1 MLVRLGVVACLF
13 WLHFAYATTLKI
25 INIVPFGSSSVKILF
40 NQEVKKFKEVSLKNF
55 KSYLELEAILTIPKK
70 HYQFSKQ
77 SSITIAQFSPKLA
90 RVVISHA
97 PKMTYEVKIL
107 KDKLYVSI
115 VEKKPLVRHQMAP
128 KPPKHHALKHPT
140 PKPAPKSIK
149 KEAKEKTPIKHAHS
163 KHAHSPLNERSA
175 KKEIPKKEIPKKE
188 ILKKEILKKEIL
200 KKEIPKKE
208 ILKKEIPKKE
218 ILKKEI
224 PKKEIPKKEILKKEI
239 LKKEIL
245 KKEILKKEI
254 PKKEILK
261 KEIPKKEILKKEIPK
276 KEIPKKEILKKEIPK
291 KEILK
296 KEILKKEILKKE
308 IPKKEILK
316 KEIPKKEAENESK
329 NQVFIAEKND
339 TFIKTKRKK
348 HKKIVLDAGHGG
360 KDCGAMSANL
370 VCEKDIVLEVVK
382 FLHKE
387 LKKRGYSVLLTRD
400 KDIYIDLVGRTE
412 LANRKSAD
420 LFISVHANSIPKHS
434 TSNAHGIETY
444 FLSTARSERARKVA
458 EQENKDD
465 VNLMD
470 YFSKSLLL
478 NSLNT
483 QRLIVS
489 NKLAIDVQYGM
500 LQSIRKNYPDVVDGG
515 VREGPFWVLAGA
527 LMPSILIEIG
537 YNSHAIESKRIQS
550 KPYQKILAKGIAD
563 GIDSFFSKND

>member
-1 MLVRLGVVACLF
+1 MLVRLGVVACLL

-25 INIVPFGSSSVKILF
+25 TNIVPFGSSSVKILF
-40 NQEVKKFKEVSLKNF
+40 NQEVKKFKEVPLKNF
-55 KSYLELEAILTIPKK
+55 KSYLELEAVLTIPKK

-90 RVVISHA
+90 RVVIGYA

-115 VEKKPLVRHQMAP
+115 VEKKPLAKHLAKHQMAP
-128 KPPKHHALKHPT
+128 KPPKHHVLKHPT
-140 PKPAPKSIK
+140 PKPTPKPIK
-149 KEAKEKTPIKHAHS
+149 KEAKKSKETKEKTPTKHARS
-163 KHAHSPLNERSA
+163 KHAHSPLNERSS
-175 KKEIPKKEIPKKE
+175 
-188 ILKKEILKKEIL
+188 
-200 KKEIPKKE
+200 
-208 ILKKEIPKKE
+208 
-218 ILKKEI
+218 
-224 PKKEIPKKEILKKEI
+224 
-239 LKKEIL
+239 
-245 KKEILKKEI
+245 
-254 PKKEILK
+254 
-261 KEIPKKEILKKEIPK
+261 
-276 KEIPKKEILKKEIPK
+276 
-291 KEILK
+291 
-296 KEILKKEILKKE
+296 
-308 IPKKEILK
+308 K

-339 TFIKTKRKK
+339 TLIKTKRKK

-400 KDIYIDLVGRTE
+400 KDIYIDLVARTE

-500 LQSIRKNYPDVVDGG
+500 LQSVRKNYPDVVDGG

>member
-25 INIVPFGSSSVKILF
+25 TNIVPFGSSSVKILF
-40 NQEVKKFKEVSLKNF
+40 NREVKKFKEVSLKNF
-55 KSYLELEAILTIPKK
+55 KSYLELEAVLTIPKK

-77 SSITIAQFSPKLA
+77 SFITIAQFSPKLA
-90 RVVISHA
+90 RVVIGYA
-97 PKMTYEVKIL
+97 PKMTYEIKIL
-107 KDKLYVSI
+107 KDKLYISI
-115 VEKKPLVRHQMAP
+115 VEKKPLIRHQIAP
-128 KPPKHHALKHPT
+128 KPPKHHALKHTTPKPT
-140 PKPAPKSIK
+140 PKPIK
-149 KEAKEKTPIKHAHS
+149 KEAKKSKETKEKTPIKHAHS
-163 KHAHSPLNERSA
+163 KHVHSPLNERSA
-175 KKEIPKKEIPKKE
+175 KKEIP
-188 ILKKEILKKEIL
+188 
-200 KKEIPKKE
+200 
-208 ILKKEIPKKE
+208 
-218 ILKKEI
+218 
-224 PKKEIPKKEILKKEI
+224 
-239 LKKEIL
+239 
-245 KKEILKKEI
+245 
-254 PKKEILK
+254 
-261 KEIPKKEILKKEIPK
+261 
-276 KEIPKKEILKKEIPK
+276 
-291 KEILK
+291 
-296 KEILKKEILKKE
+296 
-308 IPKKEILK
+308 K

-339 TFIKTKRKK
+339 AFIKTKRKK

-400 KDIYIDLVGRTE
+400 KDIYIDLVARTE
-412 LANRKSAD
+412 LANKKSAD

>member
-1 MLVRLGVVACLF
+1 M
-13 WLHFAYATTLKI
+13 HFAYATTLKI
-25 INIVPFGSSSVKILF
+25 INIVPFGSSSVKISF
-40 NQEVKKFKEVSLKNF
+40 NQEIKKFKEVSLKNF

-97 PKMTYEVKIL
+97 HKMTYEVKIL

-115 VEKKPLVRHQMAP
+115 VEKKPLTRHQMAP
-128 KPPKHHALKHPT
+128 KPPKHRTLKHPT

-149 KEAKEKTPIKHAHS
+149 KEVKEVKEKMPTKHARS
-163 KHAHSPLNERSA
+163 KHAHSQWNERSA
-175 KKEIPKKEIPKKE
+175 KKEIP
-188 ILKKEILKKEIL
+188 
-200 KKEIPKKE
+200 
-208 ILKKEIPKKE
+208 
-218 ILKKEI
+218 
-224 PKKEIPKKEILKKEI
+224 
-239 LKKEIL
+239 
-245 KKEILKKEI
+245 
-254 PKKEILK
+254 
-261 KEIPKKEILKKEIPK
+261 
-276 KEIPKKEILKKEIPK
+276 
-291 KEILK
+291 
-296 KEILKKEILKKE
+296 
-308 IPKKEILK
+308 K

-339 TFIKTKRKK
+339 AFIKTKRKK

-400 KDIYIDLVGRTE
+400 KDIYIDLVARTE
-412 LANRKSAD
+412 LANKKSAD
-420 LFISVHANSIPKHS
+420 LFISVHANSIPKRS

-458 EQENKDD
+458 EQENKDN

>member
-1 MLVRLGVVACLF
+1 M

-25 INIVPFGSSSVKILF
+25 TNIVPFGSSSVKMVF
-40 NQEVKKFKEVSLKNF
+40 NQEIKKFKEVPLKNF
-55 KSYLELEAILTIPKK
+55 KSYLELEAVLTIPKK

-77 SSITIAQFSPKLA
+77 SFITIAQFSPKLA
-90 RVVISHA
+90 RVVIGYA
-97 PKMTYEVKIL
+97 PKMTYEIKIL
-107 KDKLYVSI
+107 KDKLYISI
-115 VEKKPLVRHQMAP
+115 VEKKPLIRHQMVL

-140 PKPAPKSIK
+140 PKPTPKSTK
-149 KEAKEKTPIKHAHS
+149 KEAKEAKEKTPIKHAHS

-188 ILKKEILKKEIL
+188 I
-200 KKEIPKKE
+200 P
-208 ILKKEIPKKE
+208 
-218 ILKKEI
+218 KKEI
-224 PKKEIPKKEILKKEI
+224 PKKEIP
-239 LKKEIL
+239 
-245 KKEILKKEI
+245 
-254 PKKEILK
+254 
-261 KEIPKKEILKKEIPK
+261 
-276 KEIPKKEILKKEIPK
+276 
-291 KEILK
+291 
-296 KEILKKEILKKE
+296 
-308 IPKKEILK
+308 K

-339 TFIKTKRKK
+339 TLIKTKRKK

-400 KDIYIDLVGRTE
+400 KDIYIDLVARTE
-412 LANRKSAD
+412 LANKKGAD

-500 LQSIRKNYPDVVDGG
+500 LQSVRKNYPDVVDGG

>member
-13 WLHFAYATTLKI
+13 WLHYAYATTLKI
-25 INIVPFGSSSVKILF
+25 TNIVPFGSSSVKMVF
-40 NQEVKKFKEVSLKNF
+40 NQEIKKFKEVPLKNF
-55 KSYLELEAILTIPKK
+55 KSYLELEAVLTIPKK

-77 SSITIAQFSPKLA
+77 SFITIAQFSPKLA
-90 RVVISHA
+90 RVVIGYA

-107 KDKLYVSI
+107 KDKLYISI
-115 VEKKPLVRHQMAP
+115 VEKKPLARHQITP
-128 KPPKHHALKHPT
+128 KPPKHHAPKHQT
-140 PKPAPKSIK
+140 PKPAPKPIK
-149 KEAKEKTPIKHAHS
+149 KEAKEVKEKTPTKHAHS

-188 ILKKEILKKEIL
+188 
-200 KKEIPKKE
+200 
-208 ILKKEIPKKE
+208 
-218 ILKKEI
+218 
-224 PKKEIPKKEILKKEI
+224 
-239 LKKEIL
+239 
-245 KKEILKKEI
+245 
-254 PKKEILK
+254 
-261 KEIPKKEILKKEIPK
+261 
-276 KEIPKKEILKKEIPK
+276 
-291 KEILK
+291 
-296 KEILKKEILKKE
+296 
-308 IPKKEILK
+308 
-316 KEIPKKEAENESK
+316 AENESK
-329 NQVFIAEKND
+329 NQIFIAEKND

-400 KDIYIDLVGRTE
+400 KDIYIDLVARTE
-412 LANRKSAD
+412 LANKKSAD
-420 LFISVHANSIPKHS
+420 LFISVHANSIPKRS

-470 YFSKSLLL
+470 YFSKSLFL

>member
-25 INIVPFGSSSVKILF
+25 INIVPFGSSSVKISF
-40 NQEVKKFKEVSLKNF
+40 NQEIKKFKEVSLKNF

-97 PKMTYEVKIL
+97 PKMTYEVKIF

-115 VEKKPLVRHQMAP
+115 VEKKPLTKHQMAP
-128 KPPKHHALKHPT
+128 KPPKHHVLKHPT

-149 KEAKEKTPIKHAHS
+149 KEAKEVKEKTPTKHAHS
-163 KHAHSPLNERSA
+163 KHTHSQWNERSA
-175 KKEIPKKEIPKKE
+175 
-188 ILKKEILKKEIL
+188 
-200 KKEIPKKE
+200 
-208 ILKKEIPKKE
+208 
-218 ILKKEI
+218 
-224 PKKEIPKKEILKKEI
+224 
-239 LKKEIL
+239 
-245 KKEILKKEI
+245 
-254 PKKEILK
+254 
-261 KEIPKKEILKKEIPK
+261 
-276 KEIPKKEILKKEIPK
+276 
-291 KEILK
+291 
-296 KEILKKEILKKE
+296 
-308 IPKKEILK
+308 K

-339 TFIKTKRKK
+339 ASIKTKRKK

-412 LANRKSAD
+412 LANKKSAD
-420 LFISVHANSIPKHS
+420 LFISVHANSIPKRS

-500 LQSIRKNYPDVVDGG
+500 LQSVRKNYPDVVDGG

>member
-1 MLVRLGVVACLF
+1 MLVRLGVVACLL

-25 INIVPFGSSSVKILF
+25 INIVPFGSSSVKMVF
-40 NQEVKKFKEVSLKNF
+40 NQEIKKFKEVSLKNF
-55 KSYLELEAILTIPKK
+55 KSYLELEAVLTIPKK

-77 SSITIAQFSPKLA
+77 SFITIAQFSPKLV
-90 RVVISHA
+90 RVVIGYA
-97 PKMTYEVKIL
+97 PKMTYEIKIL
-107 KDKLYVSI
+107 KDKFYVSI
-115 VEKKPLVRHQMAP
+115 VEKKPLIRHQMAL

-140 PKPAPKSIK
+140 PKPVPKSTK
-149 KEAKEKTPIKHAHS
+149 KEAKEKTTKHARS

-175 KKEIPKKEIPKKE
+175 
-188 ILKKEILKKEIL
+188 
-200 KKEIPKKE
+200 
-208 ILKKEIPKKE
+208 
-218 ILKKEI
+218 
-224 PKKEIPKKEILKKEI
+224 
-239 LKKEIL
+239 
-245 KKEILKKEI
+245 
-254 PKKEILK
+254 
-261 KEIPKKEILKKEIPK
+261 
-276 KEIPKKEILKKEIPK
+276 
-291 KEILK
+291 
-296 KEILKKEILKKE
+296 
-308 IPKKEILK
+308 K

-400 KDIYIDLVGRTE
+400 KDIYIDLVARTE
-412 LANRKSAD
+412 LANKKGAD
-420 LFISVHANSIPKHS
+420 LFISVHANSIPKRS

-470 YFSKSLLL
+470 YFSKSLFL

-500 LQSIRKNYPDVVDGG
+500 LQSVRKNYPDVVDGG

>member
-25 INIVPFGSSSVKILF
+25 TNIVPFGSSSVKISF

-115 VEKKPLVRHQMAP
+115 VEKKPLTKHKIVP
-128 KPPKHHALKHPT
+128 KPPKHRTLKHQVL
-140 PKPAPKSIK
+140 KPAPKSIK
-149 KEAKEKTPIKHAHS
+149 KETKEAKEKTPTKHVRS
-163 KHAHSPLNERSA
+163 KHTHSQLNDRSA

-188 ILKKEILKKEIL
+188 I
-200 KKEIPKKE
+200 P
-208 ILKKEIPKKE
+208 
-218 ILKKEI
+218 KKEI
-224 PKKEIPKKEILKKEI
+224 PKKEIPKKEI
-239 LKKEIL
+239 
-245 KKEILKKEI
+245 
-254 PKKEILK
+254 P
-261 KEIPKKEILKKEIPK
+261 KKEIPK
-276 KEIPKKEILKKEIPK
+276 KEIPKKEIPKKEIPK
-291 KEILK
+291 KEIP
-296 KEILKKEILKKE
+296 KKE
-308 IPKKEILK
+308 IPKKEIPKKEIPK

-339 TFIKTKRKK
+339 TSIKPQRKK

-400 KDIYIDLVGRTE
+400 KDIYIDLVARTE
-412 LANRKSAD
+412 LANKKSAD
-420 LFISVHANSIPKHS
+420 LFISVHANSIPKRS

>member
-25 INIVPFGSSSVKILF
+25 INIVPFGSSSVKISF
-40 NQEVKKFKEVSLKNF
+40 NQEIKKFKEVSLKNF

-107 KDKLYVSI
+107 KDKLYVSV
-115 VEKKPLVRHQMAP
+115 VEKKPLTRHQMVP

-149 KEAKEKTPIKHAHS
+149 KEIKEVKEKTPTKHARS
-163 KHAHSPLNERSA
+163 KHAHSQLNERSV

-188 ILKKEILKKEIL
+188 I
-200 KKEIPKKE
+200 
-208 ILKKEIPKKE
+208 
-218 ILKKEI
+218 
-224 PKKEIPKKEILKKEI
+224 PKKEIP
-239 LKKEIL
+239 
-245 KKEILKKEI
+245 
-254 PKKEILK
+254 
-261 KEIPKKEILKKEIPK
+261 
-276 KEIPKKEILKKEIPK
+276 
-291 KEILK
+291 
-296 KEILKKEILKKE
+296 
-308 IPKKEILK
+308 K

-339 TFIKTKRKK
+339 ASIKTKRKK

-400 KDIYIDLVGRTE
+400 KDIYIDLVARTE
-412 LANRKSAD
+412 LANKKSAD
-420 LFISVHANSIPKHS
+420 LFISVHANSIPKRS

-458 EQENKDD
+458 EQENKDN

>member
-25 INIVPFGSSSVKILF
+25 INIVPFGSSSVKISF
-40 NQEVKKFKEVSLKNF
+40 NQEIKKFKEVSLKNF

-77 SSITIAQFSPKLA
+77 SFITIAQFSPKLA

-115 VEKKPLVRHQMAP
+115 VEKKPLIRHQMAL
-128 KPPKHHALKHPT
+128 KPPKHHALKHQT
-140 PKPAPKSIK
+140 PKPTPKSIK
-149 KEAKEKTPIKHAHS
+149 KEAKEKTPIKHVHS
-163 KHAHSPLNERSA
+163 KHVHSPLNERSA

-188 ILKKEILKKEIL
+188 I
-200 KKEIPKKE
+200 P
-208 ILKKEIPKKE
+208 
-218 ILKKEI
+218 
-224 PKKEIPKKEILKKEI
+224 
-239 LKKEIL
+239 
-245 KKEILKKEI
+245 
-254 PKKEILK
+254 
-261 KEIPKKEILKKEIPK
+261 
-276 KEIPKKEILKKEIPK
+276 
-291 KEILK
+291 
-296 KEILKKEILKKE
+296 
-308 IPKKEILK
+308 K

-412 LANRKSAD
+412 LANKKSAD

-470 YFSKSLLL
+470 YFSKSLFL

-500 LQSIRKNYPDVVDGG
+500 LQSVRKNYPDVVDGG

>member
-13 WLHFAYATTLKI
+13 WLHYAYATTLKI
-25 INIVPFGSSSVKILF
+25 TNIVPFGSSSVKMVF
-40 NQEVKKFKEVSLKNF
+40 NQEIKKFKEVPLKNF

-77 SSITIAQFSPKLA
+77 SFITIAQFSPKLA
-90 RVVISHA
+90 RVVIGYA

-115 VEKKPLVRHQMAP
+115 MEKKPLIRHQMTP
-128 KPPKHHALKHPT
+128 KPPKHHALKHQVPKPT
-140 PKPAPKSIK
+140 PKPIK
-149 KEAKEKTPIKHAHS
+149 KEAKEKTTKHAHS
-163 KHAHSPLNERSA
+163 KPTYSLLNERSA
-175 KKEIPKKEIPKKE
+175 
-188 ILKKEILKKEIL
+188 
-200 KKEIPKKE
+200 
-208 ILKKEIPKKE
+208 
-218 ILKKEI
+218 
-224 PKKEIPKKEILKKEI
+224 
-239 LKKEIL
+239 
-245 KKEILKKEI
+245 
-254 PKKEILK
+254 
-261 KEIPKKEILKKEIPK
+261 
-276 KEIPKKEILKKEIPK
+276 
-291 KEILK
+291 
-296 KEILKKEILKKE
+296 
-308 IPKKEILK
+308 K

-329 NQVFIAEKND
+329 NQIFIAEKND
-339 TFIKTKRKK
+339 TWIKTKRKK

-400 KDIYIDLVGRTE
+400 KDIYIDLVARTE
-412 LANRKSAD
+412 LANKKGAD
-420 LFISVHANSIPKHS
+420 LFISVHANSIPKRS

-470 YFSKSLLL
+470 YFSKSLFL

-500 LQSIRKNYPDVVDGG
+500 LQSVRKNYPDVVDGG

>member
-1 MLVRLGVVACLF
+1 MLVRLGVVACLL
-13 WLHFAYATTLKI
+13 WLHFACATTLKI

-40 NQEVKKFKEVSLKNF
+40 NQEIKKFKEVPLKNF
-55 KSYLELEAILTIPKK
+55 KSYLELEAVLTIPKK

-77 SSITIAQFSPKLA
+77 SFITIAQFSPKLA
-90 RVVISHA
+90 RVVIGYA
-97 PKMTYEVKIL
+97 PKMTYEIKIL

-115 VEKKPLVRHQMAP
+115 VEKKPLIRHQMAL

-149 KEAKEKTPIKHAHS
+149 KEAKKSKDTKEKTPIKHAHS
-163 KHAHSPLNERSA
+163 KHAHSPLNERSS

-188 ILKKEILKKEIL
+188 V
-200 KKEIPKKE
+200 
-208 ILKKEIPKKE
+208 
-218 ILKKEI
+218 
-224 PKKEIPKKEILKKEI
+224 
-239 LKKEIL
+239 
-245 KKEILKKEI
+245 
-254 PKKEILK
+254 
-261 KEIPKKEILKKEIPK
+261 
-276 KEIPKKEILKKEIPK
+276 
-291 KEILK
+291 
-296 KEILKKEILKKE
+296 
-308 IPKKEILK
+308 
-316 KEIPKKEAENESK
+316 ENESK

-339 TFIKTKRKK
+339 AFIKTKRKK

-370 VCEKDIVLEVVK
+370 MCEKDIVLEVVK

-400 KDIYIDLVGRTE
+400 KDIYIDLVARTE
-412 LANRKSAD
+412 LANKKSAD

>member
-13 WLHFAYATTLKI
+13 WLHYAYATTLKI
-25 INIVPFGSSSVKILF
+25 TNIVPFGSSSVRISF
-40 NQEVKKFKEVSLKNF
+40 NQEIKKFKEVSLKNF

-77 SSITIAQFSPKLA
+77 SFITIAQFSPKLA
-90 RVVISHA
+90 RVVIGYA

-115 VEKKPLVRHQMAP
+115 MEKKPLIRHQMT
-128 KPPKHHALKHPT
+128 PKHHALKHTTPKPT
-140 PKPAPKSIK
+140 PKPIK
-149 KEAKEKTPIKHAHS
+149 KEAKKTKEKTPTKHAHS

-188 ILKKEILKKEIL
+188 I
-200 KKEIPKKE
+200 P
-208 ILKKEIPKKE
+208 
-218 ILKKEI
+218 
-224 PKKEIPKKEILKKEI
+224 
-239 LKKEIL
+239 
-245 KKEILKKEI
+245 
-254 PKKEILK
+254 
-261 KEIPKKEILKKEIPK
+261 
-276 KEIPKKEILKKEIPK
+276 
-291 KEILK
+291 
-296 KEILKKEILKKE
+296 
-308 IPKKEILK
+308 K

-329 NQVFIAEKND
+329 NQIFIAEKND
-339 TFIKTKRKK
+339 TWIKTKRKK

-400 KDIYIDLVGRTE
+400 KDIYIDLVARTE
-412 LANRKSAD
+412 LANKKSAD
-420 LFISVHANSIPKHS
+420 LFISVHANSIPKRS

-470 YFSKSLLL
+470 YFSKSLFL

-500 LQSIRKNYPDVVDGG
+500 LQSVRKNYPDVVDGG

>member
-25 INIVPFGSSSVKILF
+25 TNIVPFGSSSVKIVF
-40 NQEVKKFKEVSLKNF
+40 NQEIKKFKEVPLKNF

-77 SSITIAQFSPKLA
+77 SFITIAQFSPKLA
-90 RVVISHA
+90 RVVIGYA

-115 VEKKPLVRHQMAP
+115 VEKKPLIRHQMAL
-128 KPPKHHALKHPT
+128 KPPKHHALKHTT
-140 PKPAPKSIK
+140 PKPAPKPIK
-149 KEAKEKTPIKHAHS
+149 KEAKKSKETKEKTLIKHAHS

-175 KKEIPKKEIPKKE
+175 KKEIPKKE
-188 ILKKEILKKEIL
+188 
-200 KKEIPKKE
+200 
-208 ILKKEIPKKE
+208 
-218 ILKKEI
+218 
-224 PKKEIPKKEILKKEI
+224 
-239 LKKEIL
+239 
-245 KKEILKKEI
+245 
-254 PKKEILK
+254 
-261 KEIPKKEILKKEIPK
+261 
-276 KEIPKKEILKKEIPK
+276 
-291 KEILK
+291 
-296 KEILKKEILKKE
+296 
-308 IPKKEILK
+308 
-316 KEIPKKEAENESK
+316 AENESK
-329 NQVFIAEKND
+329 NPIFIAEKND

-400 KDIYIDLVGRTE
+400 KDIYIDLVARTE
-412 LANRKSAD
+412 LANKKGAD

>member
-25 INIVPFGSSSVKILF
+25 INIVPFGSSSVKISF
-40 NQEVKKFKEVSLKNF
+40 NQEIKKFKEISLKNF
-55 KSYLELEAILTIPKK
+55 KSYLELKAILTIPKK

-115 VEKKPLVRHQMAP
+115 VEKKPLSRHQMAP
-128 KPPKHHALKHPT
+128 KPPKHRTLKHPT

-149 KEAKEKTPIKHAHS
+149 KEAKEKTPTKHAHS
-163 KHAHSPLNERSA
+163 KHTHSQLNERSA
-175 KKEIPKKEIPKKE
+175 
-188 ILKKEILKKEIL
+188 
-200 KKEIPKKE
+200 
-208 ILKKEIPKKE
+208 
-218 ILKKEI
+218 
-224 PKKEIPKKEILKKEI
+224 
-239 LKKEIL
+239 
-245 KKEILKKEI
+245 
-254 PKKEILK
+254 
-261 KEIPKKEILKKEIPK
+261 
-276 KEIPKKEILKKEIPK
+276 
-291 KEILK
+291 
-296 KEILKKEILKKE
+296 
-308 IPKKEILK
+308 K

-339 TFIKTKRKK
+339 ASIKTKRKK
-348 HKKIVLDAGHGG
+348 YKKIVLDAGHGG

-400 KDIYIDLVGRTE
+400 KDIYIDLVARTE
-412 LANRKSAD
+412 LANKKSAD
-420 LFISVHANSIPKHS
+420 LFISVHANSIPKRS

-458 EQENKDD
+458 EQENKDN

>member
-1 MLVRLGVVACLF
+1 M
-13 WLHFAYATTLKI
+13 HFAYATTLKI
-25 INIVPFGSSSVKILF
+25 INIVPFGSSSVKISF
-40 NQEVKKFKEVSLKNF
+40 NQEIKKFKEVSLKNF

-115 VEKKPLVRHQMAP
+115 VEKKPLTRHQIVP

-140 PKPAPKSIK
+140 PKLAPKPIK
-149 KEAKEKTPIKHAHS
+149 KEAKEIKEAKEKTPTKHARS
-163 KHAHSPLNERSA
+163 KHAHSQLNERSA
-175 KKEIPKKEIPKKE
+175 KKEI
-188 ILKKEILKKEIL
+188 L
-200 KKEIPKKE
+200 
-208 ILKKEIPKKE
+208 
-218 ILKKEI
+218 
-224 PKKEIPKKEILKKEI
+224 
-239 LKKEIL
+239 
-245 KKEILKKEI
+245 
-254 PKKEILK
+254 
-261 KEIPKKEILKKEIPK
+261 
-276 KEIPKKEILKKEIPK
+276 
-291 KEILK
+291 
-296 KEILKKEILKKE
+296 
-308 IPKKEILK
+308 
-316 KEIPKKEAENESK
+316 KKEAENEGK

-339 TFIKTKRKK
+339 ASIKTKRKK

-400 KDIYIDLVGRTE
+400 KDIYIDLVARTE
-412 LANRKSAD
+412 LANKKSAD
-420 LFISVHANSIPKHS
+420 LFISVHANSIPKRS
-434 TSNAHGIETY
+434 ISNAHGIETY

-458 EQENKDD
+458 EQENKDN

-500 LQSIRKNYPDVVDGG
+500 LQSVRKNYPDVVDGG

>member
-1 MLVRLGVVACLF
+1 MVLVRLGVVACLF

-25 INIVPFGSSSVKILF
+25 INIVPFGSSSIKISF
-40 NQEVKKFKEVSLKNF
+40 NQEIKKFKEVSLKNF

-90 RVVISHA
+90 RVVISYA

-115 VEKKPLVRHQMAP
+115 VEKKPLSRHQMAP
-128 KPPKHHALKHPT
+128 KPPKHQTLKHPT

-149 KEAKEKTPIKHAHS
+149 KEAKEVKEKTPTKHARS
-163 KHAHSPLNERSA
+163 KHAHSQLNERST

-188 ILKKEILKKEIL
+188 I
-200 KKEIPKKE
+200 
-208 ILKKEIPKKE
+208 
-218 ILKKEI
+218 
-224 PKKEIPKKEILKKEI
+224 
-239 LKKEIL
+239 
-245 KKEILKKEI
+245 
-254 PKKEILK
+254 
-261 KEIPKKEILKKEIPK
+261 
-276 KEIPKKEILKKEIPK
+276 
-291 KEILK
+291 
-296 KEILKKEILKKE
+296 
-308 IPKKEILK
+308 
-316 KEIPKKEAENESK
+316 PKKEAENEGK

-400 KDIYIDLVGRTE
+400 KDIYIDLVARTE
-412 LANRKSAD
+412 LANKKSAD
-420 LFISVHANSIPKHS
+420 LFISVHANSIPKRS

-458 EQENKDD
+458 EQENKDN

>member
-25 INIVPFGSSSVKILF
+25 TNIVPFGSSSVKVVF
-40 NQEVKKFKEVSLKNF
+40 NQEIKKFKEVPLKNF
-55 KSYLELEAILTIPKK
+55 KSYLELEAVLTIPKK

-77 SSITIAQFSPKLA
+77 SSITIAQFSPKLV
-90 RVVISHA
+90 RVVIGYA
-97 PKMTYEVKIL
+97 PKMTYEIKIL

-115 VEKKPLVRHQMAP
+115 VEKKPLIRHQMVL
-128 KPPKHHALKHPT
+128 KPPKHHALKHTTPKPT
-140 PKPAPKSIK
+140 PKPIK
-149 KEAKEKTPIKHAHS
+149 KEAKKSKETKEKTPIKHAHS

-175 KKEIPKKEIPKKE
+175 KKEIP
-188 ILKKEILKKEIL
+188 
-200 KKEIPKKE
+200 
-208 ILKKEIPKKE
+208 
-218 ILKKEI
+218 
-224 PKKEIPKKEILKKEI
+224 
-239 LKKEIL
+239 
-245 KKEILKKEI
+245 
-254 PKKEILK
+254 
-261 KEIPKKEILKKEIPK
+261 
-276 KEIPKKEILKKEIPK
+276 
-291 KEILK
+291 
-296 KEILKKEILKKE
+296 
-308 IPKKEILK
+308 K

-400 KDIYIDLVGRTE
+400 KDIYIDLVARTE
-412 LANRKSAD
+412 LANKESAD

-500 LQSIRKNYPDVVDGG
+500 LQSVRKNYPDVVDGG

-537 YNSHAIESKRIQS
+537 YNSHAIESRRIQS

>member
-1 MLVRLGVVACLF
+1 M
-13 WLHFAYATTLKI
+13 HFAYATTLKI
-25 INIVPFGSSSVKILF
+25 INIVPFGSSSVKISF
-40 NQEVKKFKEVSLKNF
+40 NQEIKKFKEVSLKNF

-97 PKMTYEVKIL
+97 PKMTYEIKIL

-115 VEKKPLVRHQMAP
+115 VEKKPLTRHQMAP
-128 KPPKHHALKHPT
+128 KPSKHHALKNQT
-140 PKPAPKSIK
+140 PKPATKSIK
-149 KEAKEKTPIKHAHS
+149 KEAKEAKEKTPTKHARS
-163 KHAHSPLNERSA
+163 KHAHSQLNERSA
-175 KKEIPKKEIPKKE
+175 
-188 ILKKEILKKEIL
+188 
-200 KKEIPKKE
+200 
-208 ILKKEIPKKE
+208 
-218 ILKKEI
+218 
-224 PKKEIPKKEILKKEI
+224 
-239 LKKEIL
+239 
-245 KKEILKKEI
+245 
-254 PKKEILK
+254 
-261 KEIPKKEILKKEIPK
+261 
-276 KEIPKKEILKKEIPK
+276 
-291 KEILK
+291 
-296 KEILKKEILKKE
+296 
-308 IPKKEILK
+308 K

-339 TFIKTKRKK
+339 ASIKTKRKK

-400 KDIYIDLVGRTE
+400 KDIYIDLVARTE
-412 LANRKSAD
+412 LANKKSAD
-420 LFISVHANSIPKHS
+420 LFISVHANSIPKRS

-458 EQENKDD
+458 EQENKDN

>member
-25 INIVPFGSSSVKILF
+25 INIVPFGSSSVKISF
-40 NQEVKKFKEVSLKNF
+40 NQEIKKFKEVSLKNF

-77 SSITIAQFSPKLA
+77 SFITIAQFSPKLA

-97 PKMTYEVKIL
+97 PKMTYEIKIL

-115 VEKKPLVRHQMAP
+115 VEKKPLIRHQMVL

-140 PKPAPKSIK
+140 PKPTPKSIK
-149 KEAKEKTPIKHAHS
+149 KEAKEAKEKTPIKHAHS

-175 KKEIPKKEIPKKE
+175 KKEIPKKE
-188 ILKKEILKKEIL
+188 
-200 KKEIPKKE
+200 
-208 ILKKEIPKKE
+208 
-218 ILKKEI
+218 
-224 PKKEIPKKEILKKEI
+224 
-239 LKKEIL
+239 
-245 KKEILKKEI
+245 
-254 PKKEILK
+254 
-261 KEIPKKEILKKEIPK
+261 
-276 KEIPKKEILKKEIPK
+276 
-291 KEILK
+291 
-296 KEILKKEILKKE
+296 
-308 IPKKEILK
+308 
-316 KEIPKKEAENESK
+316 AENESK

-339 TFIKTKRKK
+339 AFIKTKRKK

-400 KDIYIDLVGRTE
+400 KDIYIDLVARTE
-412 LANRKSAD
+412 LANKKSAD

-500 LQSIRKNYPDVVDGG
+500 LQSVRKNYPDVVDGG

>member
-25 INIVPFGSSSVKILF
+25 TNIVPFGSSSVKILF
-40 NQEVKKFKEVSLKNF
+40 NQEVKKFKEVPLKNF
-55 KSYLELEAILTIPKK
+55 KSYLELEAVLIIPKK

-77 SSITIAQFSPKLA
+77 SFITIAQFSPKLA
-90 RVVISHA
+90 RVVIGYA
-97 PKMTYEVKIL
+97 PKMTYEIKIL
-107 KDKLYVSI
+107 KNKLYVSI
-115 VEKKPLVRHQMAP
+115 VEKKPLIRHQMVL
-128 KPPKHHALKHPT
+128 KPPKHHALKHTTPKPT
-140 PKPAPKSIK
+140 PKPIK
-149 KEAKEKTPIKHAHS
+149 KEAKKSKETKEKTPTKHAYSKYTHS
-163 KHAHSPLNERSA
+163 QWNERSA

-188 ILKKEILKKEIL
+188 I
-200 KKEIPKKE
+200 
-208 ILKKEIPKKE
+208 
-218 ILKKEI
+218 
-224 PKKEIPKKEILKKEI
+224 
-239 LKKEIL
+239 
-245 KKEILKKEI
+245 
-254 PKKEILK
+254 
-261 KEIPKKEILKKEIPK
+261 
-276 KEIPKKEILKKEIPK
+276 
-291 KEILK
+291 
-296 KEILKKEILKKE
+296 
-308 IPKKEILK
+308 
-316 KEIPKKEAENESK
+316 PKKEAENESK
-329 NQVFIAEKND
+329 NQIFIAEKND
-339 TFIKTKRKK
+339 TLIKTKRKK

-400 KDIYIDLVGRTE
+400 KDIYIDLVARTE
-412 LANRKSAD
+412 LANKKSAD

-500 LQSIRKNYPDVVDGG
+500 LQSVRKNYPDVVDGG

>member
-1 MLVRLGVVACLF
+1 M
-13 WLHFAYATTLKI
+13 HFAYATTLKI
-25 INIVPFGSSSVKILF
+25 INIVPFGSSSVKISF
-40 NQEVKKFKEVSLKNF
+40 NQEIKKFKEVSLKNF

-77 SSITIAQFSPKLA
+77 SFITIAQFSPKLA

-115 VEKKPLVRHQMAP
+115 VEKKPLSRHQMAP

-149 KEAKEKTPIKHAHS
+149 KEAKEIKEKTPIKHARS
-163 KHAHSPLNERSA
+163 KHAHSQLNERSA
-175 KKEIPKKEIPKKE
+175 
-188 ILKKEILKKEIL
+188 
-200 KKEIPKKE
+200 
-208 ILKKEIPKKE
+208 
-218 ILKKEI
+218 
-224 PKKEIPKKEILKKEI
+224 
-239 LKKEIL
+239 
-245 KKEILKKEI
+245 
-254 PKKEILK
+254 
-261 KEIPKKEILKKEIPK
+261 
-276 KEIPKKEILKKEIPK
+276 
-291 KEILK
+291 
-296 KEILKKEILKKE
+296 
-308 IPKKEILK
+308 K

-339 TFIKTKRKK
+339 AFIKTKRKK

-400 KDIYIDLVGRTE
+400 KDIYIDLVARTE
-412 LANRKSAD
+412 LANKKSAD
-420 LFISVHANSIPKHS
+420 LFISVHANSIPKRS

-458 EQENKDD
+458 EQENKDN

>member
-1 MLVRLGVVACLF
+1 MRLGVVACLF

-25 INIVPFGSSSVKILF
+25 INIVPFGSSSVKISF
-40 NQEVKKFKEVSLKNF
+40 NQEIKKFKEVSLKNF

-115 VEKKPLVRHQMAP
+115 VEKKPLTRHQMAP

-149 KEAKEKTPIKHAHS
+149 KETKEKTPTKHVHS
-163 KHAHSPLNERSA
+163 KHAHSQLNERSA
-175 KKEIPKKEIPKKE
+175 
-188 ILKKEILKKEIL
+188 
-200 KKEIPKKE
+200 
-208 ILKKEIPKKE
+208 
-218 ILKKEI
+218 
-224 PKKEIPKKEILKKEI
+224 
-239 LKKEIL
+239 
-245 KKEILKKEI
+245 
-254 PKKEILK
+254 
-261 KEIPKKEILKKEIPK
+261 
-276 KEIPKKEILKKEIPK
+276 
-291 KEILK
+291 
-296 KEILKKEILKKE
+296 
-308 IPKKEILK
+308 K

-339 TFIKTKRKK
+339 TFIKTKHKK

-400 KDIYIDLVGRTE
+400 KDIYIDLVARTE
-412 LANRKSAD
+412 LANKKSAD
-420 LFISVHANSIPKHS
+420 LFISVHANSIPKRS

>member
-13 WLHFAYATTLKI
+13 WLHYAYATTLKI
-25 INIVPFGSSSVKILF
+25 TNIVPFGSSSVKMVF
-40 NQEVKKFKEVSLKNF
+40 NQEIKKFKEVSLKNF

-77 SSITIAQFSPKLA
+77 SFITIAQFSPKLA
-90 RVVISHA
+90 RVVIGYD
-97 PKMTYEVKIL
+97 PKMTYEIKIL
-107 KDKLYVSI
+107 KNKLYVSI
-115 VEKKPLVRHQMAP
+115 MEKKPLIRHQITP
-128 KPPKHHALKHPT
+128 KPPKHHALKHTT
-140 PKPAPKSIK
+140 PKPAPKPIK
-149 KEAKEKTPIKHAHS
+149 KEAKKSKDTKEKTPTKHARS

-175 KKEIPKKEIPKKE
+175 KKEIPKKE
-188 ILKKEILKKEIL
+188 
-200 KKEIPKKE
+200 
-208 ILKKEIPKKE
+208 
-218 ILKKEI
+218 
-224 PKKEIPKKEILKKEI
+224 
-239 LKKEIL
+239 
-245 KKEILKKEI
+245 
-254 PKKEILK
+254 
-261 KEIPKKEILKKEIPK
+261 
-276 KEIPKKEILKKEIPK
+276 
-291 KEILK
+291 
-296 KEILKKEILKKE
+296 
-308 IPKKEILK
+308 
-316 KEIPKKEAENESK
+316 AENESK
-329 NQVFIAEKND
+329 NQIFIAEKND

-400 KDIYIDLVGRTE
+400 KDIYIDLVARTE
-412 LANRKSAD
+412 LANKKGAD
-420 LFISVHANSIPKHS
+420 LFISVHANSIPKRS

-470 YFSKSLLL
+470 YFSKSLFL

-500 LQSIRKNYPDVVDGG
+500 LQSVRKNYPDVVDGG

>member
-13 WLHFAYATTLKI
+13 WLHYAYATTLKI
-25 INIVPFGSSSVKILF
+25 TNIVPFGSSSVKMVF
-40 NQEVKKFKEVSLKNF
+40 NQEIKKFKEVPLKNF
-55 KSYLELEAILTIPKK
+55 KSYLELEAVLTIPKK

-77 SSITIAQFSPKLA
+77 SFITIAQFSPKLA
-90 RVVISHA
+90 RVVIGYD

-115 VEKKPLVRHQMAP
+115 MEKKPLIKHQMTP
-128 KPPKHHALKHPT
+128 KPPKHHALKHQTLKPT
-140 PKPAPKSIK
+140 PKPIK
-149 KEAKEKTPIKHAHS
+149 KEAKKTKEKTPTKHAHS

-175 KKEIPKKEIPKKE
+175 KKEIPKKE
-188 ILKKEILKKEIL
+188 
-200 KKEIPKKE
+200 
-208 ILKKEIPKKE
+208 
-218 ILKKEI
+218 
-224 PKKEIPKKEILKKEI
+224 
-239 LKKEIL
+239 
-245 KKEILKKEI
+245 
-254 PKKEILK
+254 
-261 KEIPKKEILKKEIPK
+261 
-276 KEIPKKEILKKEIPK
+276 
-291 KEILK
+291 
-296 KEILKKEILKKE
+296 
-308 IPKKEILK
+308 
-316 KEIPKKEAENESK
+316 AENESK
-329 NQVFIAEKND
+329 NQIFIAEKND
-339 TFIKTKRKK
+339 TWIKTKRKK

-400 KDIYIDLVGRTE
+400 KDIYIDLVARTE
-412 LANRKSAD
+412 LANKKSAD
-420 LFISVHANSIPKHS
+420 LFISVHANSIPKRS

-470 YFSKSLLL
+470 YFSKSLFL

-500 LQSIRKNYPDVVDGG
+500 LQSVRKNYPDVVDGG

>member
-1 MLVRLGVVACLF
+1 M
-13 WLHFAYATTLKI
+13 HFAYATTLKI
-25 INIVPFGSSSVKILF
+25 INIVPFGSSSVKISF
-40 NQEVKKFKEVSLKNF
+40 NQEIKKFKEVSLKNF

-115 VEKKPLVRHQMAP
+115 VEKKPLSRHQMAP

-149 KEAKEKTPIKHAHS
+149 KEAKEKTPTKHARS
-163 KHAHSPLNERSA
+163 KHAHSQWNERSA
-175 KKEIPKKEIPKKE
+175 
-188 ILKKEILKKEIL
+188 
-200 KKEIPKKE
+200 
-208 ILKKEIPKKE
+208 
-218 ILKKEI
+218 
-224 PKKEIPKKEILKKEI
+224 
-239 LKKEIL
+239 
-245 KKEILKKEI
+245 
-254 PKKEILK
+254 
-261 KEIPKKEILKKEIPK
+261 
-276 KEIPKKEILKKEIPK
+276 
-291 KEILK
+291 
-296 KEILKKEILKKE
+296 
-308 IPKKEILK
+308 K

-400 KDIYIDLVGRTE
+400 KDIYIDLVARTE
-412 LANRKSAD
+412 LANKKSAD
-420 LFISVHANSIPKHS
+420 LFISVHANSIPKRS

-458 EQENKDD
+458 EQENKDN

-500 LQSIRKNYPDVVDGG
+500 LQSVRKNYPDVVDGG

>member
-1 MLVRLGVVACLF
+1 M
-13 WLHFAYATTLKI
+13 HFACATTLKI
-25 INIVPFGSSSVKILF
+25 INIVPFGSSSVKISF
-40 NQEVKKFKEVSLKNF
+40 NQEIKKFKEVSLKNF

-90 RVVISHA
+90 RVVISYA

-115 VEKKPLVRHQMAP
+115 VEKKPLSRHQMAP

-149 KEAKEKTPIKHAHS
+149 KEAKEVKEKTPTKHARS
-163 KHAHSPLNERSA
+163 KHAHSQLNERSA

-188 ILKKEILKKEIL
+188 
-200 KKEIPKKE
+200 
-208 ILKKEIPKKE
+208 
-218 ILKKEI
+218 
-224 PKKEIPKKEILKKEI
+224 
-239 LKKEIL
+239 
-245 KKEILKKEI
+245 
-254 PKKEILK
+254 
-261 KEIPKKEILKKEIPK
+261 
-276 KEIPKKEILKKEIPK
+276 
-291 KEILK
+291 
-296 KEILKKEILKKE
+296 
-308 IPKKEILK
+308 
-316 KEIPKKEAENESK
+316 AENEGK

-339 TFIKTKRKK
+339 AFIKTKRKK

-400 KDIYIDLVGRTE
+400 KDIYIDLVARTE
-412 LANRKSAD
+412 LANKKSAD
-420 LFISVHANSIPKHS
+420 LFISVHANSIPKRS

-458 EQENKDD
+458 EQENKDN

-500 LQSIRKNYPDVVDGG
+500 LQSVRKNYPDVVDGG

>member
-1 MLVRLGVVACLF
+1 M
-13 WLHFAYATTLKI
+13 HFAYATTLKI
-25 INIVPFGSSSVKILF
+25 INIVPFGSSSVKISF
-40 NQEVKKFKEVSLKNF
+40 NQEIKKFKEVSLKNF

-107 KDKLYVSI
+107 KGKLYVSI
-115 VEKKPLVRHQMAP
+115 VEKKPLSRHQMAP

-149 KEAKEKTPIKHAHS
+149 KEAKEVKEKTPTKHARS
-163 KHAHSPLNERSA
+163 KHTHSQWNERSA
-175 KKEIPKKEIPKKE
+175 
-188 ILKKEILKKEIL
+188 
-200 KKEIPKKE
+200 
-208 ILKKEIPKKE
+208 
-218 ILKKEI
+218 
-224 PKKEIPKKEILKKEI
+224 
-239 LKKEIL
+239 
-245 KKEILKKEI
+245 
-254 PKKEILK
+254 
-261 KEIPKKEILKKEIPK
+261 
-276 KEIPKKEILKKEIPK
+276 
-291 KEILK
+291 
-296 KEILKKEILKKE
+296 
-308 IPKKEILK
+308 K

-387 LKKRGYSVLLTRD
+387 LKARGYSVLLTRD
-400 KDIYIDLVGRTE
+400 KDIYIDLVARTE
-412 LANRKSAD
+412 LANKKSAD
-420 LFISVHANSIPKHS
+420 LFISVHANSIPKRS

-458 EQENKDD
+458 EQENKDN

-500 LQSIRKNYPDVVDGG
+500 LQSVRKNYPDVVDGG

>member
-1 MLVRLGVVACLF
+1 M
-13 WLHFAYATTLKI
+13 HFAYATTLKI
-25 INIVPFGSSSVKILF
+25 INIVPFGSSSVKISF
-40 NQEVKKFKEVSLKNF
+40 NQEIKKFKEVSLKNF

-90 RVVISHA
+90 RVVISYA
-97 PKMTYEVKIL
+97 PKMIYEVKIL

-115 VEKKPLVRHQMAP
+115 VEKKPLTRHQMAP

-140 PKPAPKSIK
+140 PKPTPKSIK
-149 KEAKEKTPIKHAHS
+149 KEAKEVKEKTPTKHVRSKRVHS
-163 KHAHSPLNERSA
+163 QLNERSA
-175 KKEIPKKEIPKKE
+175 
-188 ILKKEILKKEIL
+188 
-200 KKEIPKKE
+200 
-208 ILKKEIPKKE
+208 
-218 ILKKEI
+218 
-224 PKKEIPKKEILKKEI
+224 
-239 LKKEIL
+239 
-245 KKEILKKEI
+245 
-254 PKKEILK
+254 
-261 KEIPKKEILKKEIPK
+261 
-276 KEIPKKEILKKEIPK
+276 
-291 KEILK
+291 
-296 KEILKKEILKKE
+296 
-308 IPKKEILK
+308 K

-420 LFISVHANSIPKHS
+420 LFISVHANSIPKRS

-458 EQENKDD
+458 EQENKDN

-500 LQSIRKNYPDVVDGG
+500 LQSVRRNYPDVVDGG

>member
-1 MLVRLGVVACLF
+1 M
-13 WLHFAYATTLKI
+13 HFACATTLKI
-25 INIVPFGSSSVKILF
+25 TNIVPFGSSSVKISF
-40 NQEVKKFKEVSLKNF
+40 NQEIKKFKEVSLKNF

-115 VEKKPLVRHQMAP
+115 VEKKPLTKHQMAP
-128 KPPKHHALKHPT
+128 KPPKHQT
-140 PKPAPKSIK
+140 PKRQVLKPAPKSIK
-149 KEAKEKTPIKHAHS
+149 KEIKETKEVKEKTPTKHAHS
-163 KHAHSPLNERSA
+163 KHAHSQLNKRSA

-188 ILKKEILKKEIL
+188 I
-200 KKEIPKKE
+200 
-208 ILKKEIPKKE
+208 
-218 ILKKEI
+218 
-224 PKKEIPKKEILKKEI
+224 PKKEIP
-239 LKKEIL
+239 
-245 KKEILKKEI
+245 
-254 PKKEILK
+254 
-261 KEIPKKEILKKEIPK
+261 
-276 KEIPKKEILKKEIPK
+276 
-291 KEILK
+291 
-296 KEILKKEILKKE
+296 
-308 IPKKEILK
+308 K

-339 TFIKTKRKK
+339 AFIKPQRKK

-412 LANRKSAD
+412 LANKKSAD
-420 LFISVHANSIPKHS
+420 LFISVHANSIPKRS

-500 LQSIRKNYPDVVDGG
+500 LQSVRKNYPDVVDGG

>member
-40 NQEVKKFKEVSLKNF
+40 NQEIKKFKEVSLKNF

-77 SSITIAQFSPKLA
+77 SSITIAQFNPKLA
-90 RVVISHA
+90 RVVIGHA

-115 VEKKPLVRHQMAP
+115 VEKKPLTRHQMAP

-140 PKPAPKSIK
+140 PKPTPKSIK
-149 KEAKEKTPIKHAHS
+149 KEAKEIKEKTPTKHVRS
-163 KHAHSPLNERSA
+163 KHAHSQLNERSA
-175 KKEIPKKEIPKKE
+175 
-188 ILKKEILKKEIL
+188 
-200 KKEIPKKE
+200 
-208 ILKKEIPKKE
+208 
-218 ILKKEI
+218 
-224 PKKEIPKKEILKKEI
+224 
-239 LKKEIL
+239 
-245 KKEILKKEI
+245 
-254 PKKEILK
+254 
-261 KEIPKKEILKKEIPK
+261 
-276 KEIPKKEILKKEIPK
+276 
-291 KEILK
+291 
-296 KEILKKEILKKE
+296 
-308 IPKKEILK
+308 K

-339 TFIKTKRKK
+339 ASIKTKRKK

-400 KDIYIDLVGRTE
+400 KDIYIDLVARTE
-412 LANRKSAD
+412 LANKKSAD
-420 LFISVHANSIPKHS
+420 LFISVHANSIPKRS

-470 YFSKSLLL
+470 YFSRSLLL

-483 QRLIVS
+483 QRLIIS

>member
-25 INIVPFGSSSVKILF
+25 INIVPFGSSSVKISF
-40 NQEVKKFKEVSLKNF
+40 NQEIKKFKEVSLKNF

-90 RVVISHA
+90 RVVISYA

-115 VEKKPLVRHQMAP
+115 VEKKPLTRHQMAP

-149 KEAKEKTPIKHAHS
+149 KEAKEVKEKTPIKHARS
-163 KHAHSPLNERSA
+163 KHTHSQLNERSA
-175 KKEIPKKEIPKKE
+175 KKEIPKKEIP
-188 ILKKEILKKEIL
+188 
-200 KKEIPKKE
+200 
-208 ILKKEIPKKE
+208 
-218 ILKKEI
+218 
-224 PKKEIPKKEILKKEI
+224 
-239 LKKEIL
+239 
-245 KKEILKKEI
+245 
-254 PKKEILK
+254 
-261 KEIPKKEILKKEIPK
+261 
-276 KEIPKKEILKKEIPK
+276 
-291 KEILK
+291 
-296 KEILKKEILKKE
+296 
-308 IPKKEILK
+308 K

-339 TFIKTKRKK
+339 AFIKTKRKK

-400 KDIYIDLVGRTE
+400 KDIYIDLVARTE
-412 LANRKSAD
+412 LANKKSAD
-420 LFISVHANSIPKHS
+420 LFISVHANSIPKRS

>member
-55 KSYLELEAILTIPKK
+55 KSYLELEAILTISKK

-97 PKMTYEVKIL
+97 PKMTYEIKIL

-115 VEKKPLVRHQMAP
+115 VEKKPLIRHQMAP

-140 PKPAPKSIK
+140 PKPIK
-149 KEAKEKTPIKHAHS
+149 KETKEAKEKTPIKHARS
-163 KHAHSPLNERSA
+163 KHVHSPLNERSA
-175 KKEIPKKEIPKKE
+175 KKEIPKKEIP
-188 ILKKEILKKEIL
+188 
-200 KKEIPKKE
+200 
-208 ILKKEIPKKE
+208 
-218 ILKKEI
+218 
-224 PKKEIPKKEILKKEI
+224 
-239 LKKEIL
+239 
-245 KKEILKKEI
+245 
-254 PKKEILK
+254 
-261 KEIPKKEILKKEIPK
+261 
-276 KEIPKKEILKKEIPK
+276 
-291 KEILK
+291 
-296 KEILKKEILKKE
+296 
-308 IPKKEILK
+308 K

-339 TFIKTKRKK
+339 TLIKTKRKK

-400 KDIYIDLVGRTE
+400 KDIYIDLVARTE
-412 LANRKSAD
+412 LANKKSAD
-420 LFISVHANSIPKHS
+420 LFISVHANSIPKRS

>member
-13 WLHFAYATTLKI
+13 WLHYAYATTLKI
-25 INIVPFGSSSVKILF
+25 TNIVPFGSSSVKMVF
-40 NQEVKKFKEVSLKNF
+40 NQEIKKFKEVSLKNF

-77 SSITIAQFSPKLA
+77 SFITIAQFSPKLV
-90 RVVISHA
+90 RVVIGYD
-97 PKMTYEVKIL
+97 PKMTYEIKIL
-107 KDKLYVSI
+107 KNKLYVSI
-115 VEKKPLVRHQMAP
+115 MEKKPLIRHQITP
-128 KPPKHHALKHPT
+128 KPPKHHALKHTT
-140 PKPAPKSIK
+140 PKPAPKPIK
-149 KEAKEKTPIKHAHS
+149 KEAKKSKDTKEKTPTKHARS

-175 KKEIPKKEIPKKE
+175 KKEIPKKE
-188 ILKKEILKKEIL
+188 
-200 KKEIPKKE
+200 
-208 ILKKEIPKKE
+208 
-218 ILKKEI
+218 
-224 PKKEIPKKEILKKEI
+224 
-239 LKKEIL
+239 
-245 KKEILKKEI
+245 
-254 PKKEILK
+254 
-261 KEIPKKEILKKEIPK
+261 
-276 KEIPKKEILKKEIPK
+276 
-291 KEILK
+291 
-296 KEILKKEILKKE
+296 
-308 IPKKEILK
+308 
-316 KEIPKKEAENESK
+316 AENESK
-329 NQVFIAEKND
+329 NQIFIAEKND
-339 TFIKTKRKK
+339 TWIKTKRKK

-360 KDCGAMSANL
+360 KDCGAMSTNL

-400 KDIYIDLVGRTE
+400 KDIYIDLVARTE
-412 LANRKSAD
+412 LANKKSAD
-420 LFISVHANSIPKHS
+420 LFISVHANSIPKRS

-470 YFSKSLLL
+470 YFSKSLFL

-500 LQSIRKNYPDVVDGG
+500 LQSVRKNYPDVVDGG

>member
-13 WLHFAYATTLKI
+13 WLHFACATTLKI
-25 INIVPFGSSSVKILF
+25 TNIVPFGSSSVKMVF
-40 NQEVKKFKEVSLKNF
+40 NQEIKKFKEVSLKNF

-77 SSITIAQFSPKLA
+77 SFITIAQFSPKLV
-90 RVVISHA
+90 RVVISYA

-107 KDKLYVSI
+107 KNKLYVSI
-115 VEKKPLVRHQMAP
+115 VEKKPLVRHQMALE
-128 KPPKHHALKHPT
+128 PPKHHALKHTT
-140 PKPAPKSIK
+140 PKPAPKPIK
-149 KEAKEKTPIKHAHS
+149 KEAKETKEKTPTKHAHS

-188 ILKKEILKKEIL
+188 
-200 KKEIPKKE
+200 
-208 ILKKEIPKKE
+208 
-218 ILKKEI
+218 
-224 PKKEIPKKEILKKEI
+224 
-239 LKKEIL
+239 
-245 KKEILKKEI
+245 
-254 PKKEILK
+254 
-261 KEIPKKEILKKEIPK
+261 
-276 KEIPKKEILKKEIPK
+276 
-291 KEILK
+291 
-296 KEILKKEILKKE
+296 
-308 IPKKEILK
+308 
-316 KEIPKKEAENESK
+316 AENESK
-329 NQVFIAEKND
+329 NPIFIAEKND
-339 TFIKTKRKK
+339 TWIKTKRKK

-400 KDIYIDLVGRTE
+400 KDIYIDLVARTE
-412 LANRKSAD
+412 LANKKSAD

>member
-1 MLVRLGVVACLF
+1 MLVRLGVVACLL

-25 INIVPFGSSSVKILF
+25 TNIVPFGSSSVKILF
-40 NQEVKKFKEVSLKNF
+40 NQEVKKFKEVPLKNF

-77 SSITIAQFSPKLA
+77 SFITIAQFSPKLA
-90 RVVISHA
+90 RVVIGYA
-97 PKMTYEVKIL
+97 PKMTYEIKIL

-115 VEKKPLVRHQMAP
+115 VEKKPLARHQMVL
-128 KPPKHHALKHPT
+128 KPPKHHALKHTTPKPT
-140 PKPAPKSIK
+140 PKPIK
-149 KEAKEKTPIKHAHS
+149 KEAKKSKETKEKTPIKHAHS

-175 KKEIPKKEIPKKE
+175 KKEI
-188 ILKKEILKKEIL
+188 L
-200 KKEIPKKE
+200 
-208 ILKKEIPKKE
+208 
-218 ILKKEI
+218 
-224 PKKEIPKKEILKKEI
+224 
-239 LKKEIL
+239 
-245 KKEILKKEI
+245 
-254 PKKEILK
+254 
-261 KEIPKKEILKKEIPK
+261 
-276 KEIPKKEILKKEIPK
+276 
-291 KEILK
+291 
-296 KEILKKEILKKE
+296 
-308 IPKKEILK
+308 
-316 KEIPKKEAENESK
+316 KKEAENESK

-400 KDIYIDLVGRTE
+400 KDIYIDLVARTE

>member
-1 MLVRLGVVACLF
+1 MLVRLGVVACLL
-13 WLHFAYATTLKI
+13 WLHFACATTLKI

-40 NQEVKKFKEVSLKNF
+40 NQEIKKFKEVPLKNF

-77 SSITIAQFSPKLA
+77 SSITIAQFSPRLA

-97 PKMTYEVKIL
+97 PKMTYEIKIL

-115 VEKKPLVRHQMAP
+115 VEKKPLIRHQMAP

-140 PKPAPKSIK
+140 PKHTPKSIK
-149 KEAKEKTPIKHAHS
+149 KETKKSKETKEKTPIKHAHS

-175 KKEIPKKEIPKKE
+175 KKEIPKKE
-188 ILKKEILKKEIL
+188 
-200 KKEIPKKE
+200 
-208 ILKKEIPKKE
+208 
-218 ILKKEI
+218 
-224 PKKEIPKKEILKKEI
+224 
-239 LKKEIL
+239 
-245 KKEILKKEI
+245 
-254 PKKEILK
+254 
-261 KEIPKKEILKKEIPK
+261 
-276 KEIPKKEILKKEIPK
+276 
-291 KEILK
+291 
-296 KEILKKEILKKE
+296 
-308 IPKKEILK
+308 
-316 KEIPKKEAENESK
+316 AENESK

-339 TFIKTKRKK
+339 AFIKTKRKK

-400 KDIYIDLVGRTE
+400 KDIYIDLVARTE
-412 LANRKSAD
+412 LANKKSAD
-420 LFISVHANSIPKHS
+420 LFISVHANSIPKRS

-500 LQSIRKNYPDVVDGG
+500 LQSVRKNYPDVVDGG

>member
-1 MLVRLGVVACLF
+1 MLVRLGVVACLL

-25 INIVPFGSSSVKILF
+25 TNIVPFGSSSVKILF
-40 NQEVKKFKEVSLKNF
+40 NQEIKKFKEVPLKNF
-55 KSYLELEAILTIPKK
+55 KSYLELEAVLTIPKK

-77 SSITIAQFSPKLA
+77 SFITIVQFSPKLV
-90 RVVISHA
+90 RVVIGYA

-115 VEKKPLVRHQMAP
+115 VEKKPLIRHQMAL
-128 KPPKHHALKHPT
+128 KPPKHHALKHTTPKPT
-140 PKPAPKSIK
+140 PKPIK
-149 KEAKEKTPIKHAHS
+149 KEAKEKTPTKHAHS
-163 KHAHSPLNERSA
+163 KHAHSPLNERNA

-188 ILKKEILKKEIL
+188 I
-200 KKEIPKKE
+200 P
-208 ILKKEIPKKE
+208 
-218 ILKKEI
+218 KKEI
-224 PKKEIPKKEILKKEI
+224 PKKEIP
-239 LKKEIL
+239 
-245 KKEILKKEI
+245 
-254 PKKEILK
+254 
-261 KEIPKKEILKKEIPK
+261 
-276 KEIPKKEILKKEIPK
+276 
-291 KEILK
+291 
-296 KEILKKEILKKE
+296 
-308 IPKKEILK
+308 K

-329 NQVFIAEKND
+329 NQIFIAEKND

-400 KDIYIDLVGRTE
+400 KDIYIDLVARTE
-412 LANRKSAD
+412 LANKKSAD

-470 YFSKSLLL
+470 YFSKSLFL

-500 LQSIRKNYPDVVDGG
+500 LQSVRKNYPDVVDGG

>member
-1 MLVRLGVVACLF
+1 M
-13 WLHFAYATTLKI
+13 HFAYATTLKI
-25 INIVPFGSSSVKILF
+25 INIVPFGSSSVKISF

-115 VEKKPLVRHQMAP
+115 VEKKPLIRHQMAP
-128 KPPKHHALKHPT
+128 KPPKHYALKHQT

-149 KEAKEKTPIKHAHS
+149 KEAKEAKNKTPTKHARS
-163 KHAHSPLNERSA
+163 KHTHSQWNERSA

-188 ILKKEILKKEIL
+188 I
-200 KKEIPKKE
+200 P
-208 ILKKEIPKKE
+208 
-218 ILKKEI
+218 KKEI
-224 PKKEIPKKEILKKEI
+224 PKKEIP
-239 LKKEIL
+239 
-245 KKEILKKEI
+245 
-254 PKKEILK
+254 
-261 KEIPKKEILKKEIPK
+261 
-276 KEIPKKEILKKEIPK
+276 
-291 KEILK
+291 
-296 KEILKKEILKKE
+296 
-308 IPKKEILK
+308 K

-339 TFIKTKRKK
+339 ASIKTKRKK

-360 KDCGAMSANL
+360 KDCGAMSTNL

-400 KDIYIDLVGRTE
+400 KDIYIDLVARTE
-412 LANRKSAD
+412 LANKKSAD
-420 LFISVHANSIPKHS
+420 LFISVHANSIPKRS

-470 YFSKSLLL
+470 YFSRSLLL

-489 NKLAIDVQYGM
+489 NKLAIDVQYGI

>member
-25 INIVPFGSSSVKILF
+25 TNIVPFGSSSVKILF

-90 RVVISHA
+90 RVVISYA

-115 VEKKPLVRHQMAP
+115 VEKKPLTRHQMTP
-128 KPPKHHALKHPT
+128 KPPKHHALKHQT
-140 PKPAPKSIK
+140 PKPAPKPIK
-149 KEAKEKTPIKHAHS
+149 KEAKKSKETKEKTPIKHARS

-188 ILKKEILKKEIL
+188 I
-200 KKEIPKKE
+200 P
-208 ILKKEIPKKE
+208 
-218 ILKKEI
+218 KKEI
-224 PKKEIPKKEILKKEI
+224 PKKEIP
-239 LKKEIL
+239 
-245 KKEILKKEI
+245 
-254 PKKEILK
+254 
-261 KEIPKKEILKKEIPK
+261 
-276 KEIPKKEILKKEIPK
+276 
-291 KEILK
+291 
-296 KEILKKEILKKE
+296 
-308 IPKKEILK
+308 K

-400 KDIYIDLVGRTE
+400 KDIYIDLVARTE
-412 LANRKSAD
+412 LANKKGVD